1 MKKSSLSAQS
11 AMFTFVF
18 GISLACAPICF
29 AQNPSDTP
37 AAKAPTA
44 APTATPAATPAAT
57 PDMDSAE
64 PQDQMAPPPN
74 APMDIP
80 PEFKLPAPST
90 TWTAD
95 EKSAASSAKAIAL
108 VNGLPAK
115 YAAIPA
121 LEETTIIRSPQFQGQ
136 DQKVQLMA
144 TKSGD
149 AKVIM
154 PGITLTRLKD
164 QVYVELDGKNKYA
177 QITQSGTAVKAISEV
192 MGGKLPLPTL
202 ILMGGE
208 SSDAAAAM
216 TLGQNPNIKPAGFR
230 AGTDGNPDQILL
242 IDPQGTEAVA
252 FVDSK
257 TGLLTSINMSLTN
270 PQFPPGVRLPMD
282 ITFKRS
288 VYDSDLPTPISF
300 TAEGR
305 KMVATVDSLDQPF
318 DVGDPAPDFTLQKMD
333 GGKITLADL
342 KGKVVV
348 LDFWATWCKPCMM
361 ALPLLDKF
369 AQWATQSGKPIAV
382 YGVNVMEQVDKNLA
396 GAREKLVGEFWQS
409 KAFSFPTL
417 IDSDEQVGKDYKLSG
432 IPFTVVITPEGKIA
446 AVHMGFDEKTIE
458 NLKRDV
464 ETALATKG

>member
-11 AMFTFVF
+11 ATFTFVVA
-18 GISLACAPICF
+18 ISLACTGF
-29 AQNPSDTP
+29 SLAQNPSDMPMAKTP
-37 AAKAPTA
+37 P
-44 APTATPAATPAAT
+44 ATPAATPSAT
-57 PDMDSAE
+57 PTAAPQQDVAE
-64 PQDQMAPPPN
+64 PQNQMAPPPN

-95 EKSAASSAKAIAL
+95 EKSAASSAKATAL

-115 YAAIPA
+115 YAAIAA

-136 DQKVQLMA
+136 DQTVQLMA

-154 PGITLTRLKD
+154 PGIILTRLKD
-164 QVYVELDGKNKYA
+164 QVYVELEGKNKYA

-216 TLGQNPNIKPAGFR
+216 TLGQNPNIMPAGFR
-230 AGTDGNPDQILL
+230 AGTDGNFDQILL

-288 VYDSDLPTPISF
+288 VYNSDLPTPISF
-300 TAEGR
+300 TAGDR

-369 AQWATQSGKPIAV
+369 AQWSTQSGKPIVV

-464 ETALATKG
+464 ETALAIKG